1 MSRIMSLPVQLRHQ
15 LPGLKAGHL
24 RYAARSRVPFPATP
38 AQIGTQNWA
47 LAQVT
52 LGSIIFE
59 LAIER
64 RLANAKQSRRLQFVP
79 VEFGNSVQDR
89 PLLQLRDGPD
99 LGASIPVCRR
109 GVLLG

>member
-1 MSRIMSLPVQLRHQ
+1 MPVQLRHQ

-38 AQIGTQNWA
+38 AQIGIQNRA

-52 LGSIIFE
+52 LSSIIFE
-59 LAIER
+59 LAIQRCLTDTEEP
-64 RLANAKQSRRLQFVP
+64 RRLQFVP

-89 PLLQLRDGPD
+89 PLFQLCDWQD
-99 LGASIPVCRR
+99 LGTPIPVCRR
-109 GVLLG
+109 GVLLR